1 MSKIHITKEQL
12 INELNIIQDRVI
24 KKQVIAPMGFLVLIT
39 GFILTLLL
47 AIPIVIAWLFLILLY
62 IPLYFI
68 DLLIARLVTRRKKD
82 V

>member
-12 INELNIIQDRVI
+12 INELNMLQDSVT
-24 KKQVIAPMGFLVLIT
+24 KKQIVAPMGFLVLIT
-39 GFILTLLL
+39 GFMLTLLL

-68 DLLIARLVTRRKKD
+68 DLFIARLVTRRKKD